1 MDQPSKLRVQLGEA
15 LARADAELKA
25 QGESAVKLKEH
36 LRAVV
41 EAVEREDE
49 AEAKKLMKQA
59 LDYEYNWIL
68 NCEIGAPLAEFIGYD
83 GEEEE

>member
-1 MDQPSKLRVQLGEA
+1 MGQPSKLRDQLREA
-15 LARADAELKA
+15 FGRVDEELKS
-25 QGESAVKLKEH
+25 QGESAAKLKEQ

-41 EAVEREDE
+41 EAVERKDE

-68 NCEIGAPLAEFIGYD
+68 NCEIGAPLSEFIGYD
-83 GEEEE
+83 GEEE